1 MRFLF
6 VTGLLLLMFR
16 PSQAQEMLGAA
27 FSNYAG
33 QMGIAWNPATIVG
46 MPHRWELNLLSGD
59 FAAQNNYMRLRKD
72 SRWIRRGIQGEAV
85 DENRFTDL
93 YTTSDK
99 WMYGSAFLKYPSFV
113 WSGKKF
119 ALAAN
124 ISTRFEASG
133 QQVPHHLAKFMKEG
147 FDYNPL
153 QRRDWAANRG
163 EGAVLNWHELSLTG
177 GMNIHDDGVN
187 YWSGA
192 LTLNYNIGL
201 NGIYASIDDMKY
213 NSIADILLL
222 VYNLNGEYG
231 HALPDNGEDGIRKSL
246 EKKGSG
252 FSGSIGFR
260 YFLNRNDAWFN
271 PCKKKDGAKPYDLRI
286 GFAVTDIG
294 YVDFDTRAYT
304 YKVNNLNTDW
314 FGIDTV
320 NFDGIGHTDS
330 VLGIQFVNNP
340 TGLQTGRQFRIYTP
354 AAANIDVDVPL
365 NSWFFLNLAAI
376 QRLPLGEFRVRR
388 MNEVSLTPRVEFR
401 RFEFAMP
408 LSLYEYSALRLGAAL
423 RIGAFT
429 FGTDVLSPFLNV
441 TDSYGADFYFGITL
455 RNFGSCGNSNGGKG
469 KRPKMEKCN
478 TPAEN

>member
-16 PSQAQEMLGAA
+16 PLQAQEMLGAA

-59 FAAQNNYMRLRKD
+59 FAVQNNYMRLRKD

-119 ALAAN
+119 AFAAN
-124 ISTRFEASG
+124 ISTRFEASA
-133 QQVPHHLAKFMKEG
+133 QNVPHHLAKFMKEG

-153 QRRDWAANRG
+153 QRRDWSANNG
-163 EGAVLNWHELSLTG
+163 DAAVLNWHEISLSG
-177 GMNIHDDGVN
+177 GMKIHDDGVN
-187 YWSGA
+187 YWAGA
-192 LTLNYNIGL
+192 LTLNYNVGL
-201 NGIYASIDDMKY
+201 NGIYTSIENMEY
-213 NSIADILLL
+213 NSIADTLLL
-222 VYNLNGEYG
+222 VYNLRGEYG
-231 HALPDNGEDGIRKSL
+231 HALPDNGENGFRKAM
-246 EKKGSG
+246 ERKGGG
-252 FSGSIGFR
+252 FSGTLGFR
-260 YFLNRNDAWFN
+260 YFHNRNDDYFN
-271 PCKKKDGAKPYDLRI
+271 PCKKGEKSKPYDFRI
-286 GFAVTDIG
+286 GAAVSDIG
-294 YVDFDTRAYT
+294 FIDFNTRAYT
-304 YKVNNLNTDW
+304 YRLNDVNSDW

-320 NFDGIGHTDS
+320 NFDGIAHTDS
-330 VLGIQFVNNP
+330 LLGNQFVNAAD
-340 TGLQTGRQFRIYTP
+340 GLRTGRKFRIYTP
-354 AAANIDVDVPL
+354 AAVNIDVDVPL
-365 NSWFFLNLAAI
+365 NSWFYLNLAAI
-376 QRLPLGEFRVRR
+376 QRVPLGEFRITR
-388 MNEVSLTPRVEFR
+388 MNQVSFTPRVEFR

-408 LSLYEYSALRLGAAL
+408 LSLYEYSELRLGAAL

-429 FGTDVLSPFLNV
+429 LGTDVLSPFVNV

-455 RNFGSCGNSNGGKG
+455 RNFGRCGNGNTGRGKKPKLENCNIPG
-469 KRPKMEKCN
+469 KS
-478 TPAEN
+478 